1 MKKLHGDHCLVKRR
15 GGESLNKEAS
25 WRPTYGGAQ
34 GGGSL
39 NKEASWRPLF
49 GGEQGGG
56 KFK

>member
-15 GGESLNKEAS
+15 GRGKFKQRSFMETNVWWS
-25 WRPTYGGAQ
+25 T

-49 GGEQGGG
+49 GGEQRGEH
-56 KFK
+56 